1 MVHTAASRAAVS
13 EARLRRVAR
22 AALATAGAKG
32 RFAVAVAFV
41 SDASMRR
48 LNLKFA
54 GNDYVTDVLSFASR
68 EDTGAFHAP
77 PSGEI
82 LLGDIA
88 IDLPQAARQA
98 RTAGH
103 PLARELDLLLAHG
116 VLHLL
121 GYDHGV
127 PADARQMEQLQAQI
141 VAVAGGR

>member
-1 MVHTAASRAAVS
+1 MHTAASRAAVS

-54 GNDYVTDVLSFASR
+54 GNDYVTDVLSFAAR

-88 IDLPQAARQA
+88 IDLSQATRQA

-127 PADARQMEQLQAQI
+127 PADARRMEQLQAQI
-141 VAVAGGR
+141 VAGAGVR